1 MIDINTLVDLTGTGF
16 VSLDEAYDINASG
29 QIVGVG
35 TLSDGSSGAF
45 MLTAV
50 PVPAAIWLFGSA
62 LAGLGWLR
70 RKTQA

>member
-1 MIDINTLVDLTGTGF
+1 MTGTGF

-29 QIVGVG
+29 QIVGDG
-35 TLSDGSSGAF
+35 TLSDGSTGAF
-45 MLTAV
+45 MLTAF